1 MSQYRPQ
8 GIFTALVTP
17 FTTSGE
23 LDLPTIKGLVDYQ
36 LSAGI
41 HGLMTTGGSGEYVT
55 LTDTERRRVL
65 DAVLEA
71 VGGQVPVM
79 AGVLAPDTAS
89 AVATTRAAKQAGAM
103 AALVLTPY
111 YVHPSLDGLYAHF
124 ARVAEVGLP
133 ILAYNNPGRTGI
145 NIGVDLLVR
154 LITLEPV
161 VGMKECDRDMG
172 RVAEKLAATAGR
184 LSILAGDD
192 DLLYPDVL
200 LGSPGAIMAISNLAP
215 AICVAIY
222 DALARGEVT
231 RAREHFFDLL
241 PLIFATRGPNHPGPL
256 KQAHA
261 LVGRPV
267 GTGRLPLAPLTTE
280 ELQARFEKPLR
291 HLGLLRTDTVA
302 VR

>member
-1 MSQYRPQ
+1 MSRYRPQ

-17 FTTSGE
+17 FTDSGE
-23 LDLPTIKGLVDYQ
+23 LDLPTMKGLVDYQ
-36 LSAGI
+36 LAAGI

-55 LTDTERRRVL
+55 LTEVERRRVL
-65 DAVLEA
+65 DTVLEN
-71 VGGQVPVM
+71 VGKRVPVM
-79 AGVLAPDTAS
+79 AGVLATDTAS
-89 AVATTRAAKQAGAM
+89 AVAATRAAKQAGAT

-111 YVHPSLDGLYAHF
+111 YVHPSADGLYAHF

-133 ILAYNNPGRTGI
+133 ILLYNNPGRTGI
-145 NIGVDLLVR
+145 NIGVELLVR
-154 LITLEPV
+154 LATLEAV

-192 DLLYPDVL
+192 DLLYPGVL

-215 AICVAIY
+215 AVCVAIY
-222 DALARGEVT
+222 EAARRGEVT
-231 RAREHFFDLL
+231 KARELFFDLL

-256 KQAHA
+256 KQAHT

-267 GTGRLPLAPLTTE
+267 GTGRLPLAPLTVE
-280 ELQARFEKPLR
+280 ELQARFEEPLR
-291 HLGLLRTDTVA
+291 RLGLLRTDA
-302 VR
+302 ASIR